1 MVPRIEVLGR
11 NEVGRIVPLIKV
23 KVVPLKVA
31 KNEADFRPVLTP
43 NARVTSKKLDGL

>member
-23 KVVPLKVA
+23 KVEVA
-31 KNEADFRPVLTP
+31 KNDVGA
-43 NARVTSKKLDGL
+43 K